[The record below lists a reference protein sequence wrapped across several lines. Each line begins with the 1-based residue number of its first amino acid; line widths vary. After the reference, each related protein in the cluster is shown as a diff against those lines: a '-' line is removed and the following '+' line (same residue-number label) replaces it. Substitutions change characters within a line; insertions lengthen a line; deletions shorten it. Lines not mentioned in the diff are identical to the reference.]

1 MPDDRPSVSALASRL
16 ETAIPATVLLGQMWW
31 YALTILYPARALK
44 AMGLYRPNAI
54 GKWPTYD
61 RLEGQGQFYCHRHRE
76 PVYLDKGA
84 PTDDSIAY
92 FDMISTI
99 YAMYIQPFTRP
110 LFEETVDVMK
120 PLLPS
125 HARILDTSCGPGTE
139 ALQLSTLV
147 PHGEVIGMDL
157 SAGMVATACDTAQR
171 RGIRN
176 VAFFQADVADMPQHF
191 TGRFDA
197 TFCFAA
203 FHHYPD
209 PHRAVSEMRRVLTD
223 RGIAFVVDPGPAWVK
238 LLGTPIARWGDPG
251 WVSFYTAE
259 EFRDLF
265 IETGFAQFYWS
276 EVLPGFGMCI
286 AAKSGAGP

>member
-1 MPDDRPSVSALASRL
+1 
-16 ETAIPATVLLGQMWW
+16 
-31 YALTILYPARALK
+31 
-44 AMGLYRPNAI
+44 
-54 GKWPTYD
+54 
-61 RLEGQGQFYCHRHRE
+61 
-76 PVYLDKGA
+76 
-84 PTDDSIAY
+84 
-92 FDMISTI
+92 
-99 YAMYIQPFTRP
+99 
-110 LFEETVDVMK
+110 
-120 PLLPS
+120 
-125 HARILDTSCGPGTE
+125 
-139 ALQLSTLV
+139 
-147 PHGEVIGMDL
+147 MDL